1 MQFTTKPLIDAP
13 AIDQRLQSLVAQV
26 IAKITPM
33 RDGITM
39 LVATESSHTFAEN
52 FCRLFL
58 AQDIPC
64 NIVCNYSLP
73 TAKWVTEQNWL
84 GTMII
89 VQDVSS
95 TGQHLATLKTTY
107 SEQLP
112 FEVYTLSVLYKY
124 QAPTNE
130 EEYPVPDWVGF
141 NIPNEFVIGCGM
153 DAHGHGGQSASIQVL
168 A

>member
-1 MQFTTKPLIDAP
+1 MQFTTKPLIDA
-13 AIDQRLQSLVAQV
+13 AVIDQRLQSLVAQV
-26 IAKITPM
+26 LATIHSVGE
-33 RDGITM
+33 GITM
-39 LVATESSHTFAEN
+39 LVATESSETFAHT

-64 NIVCNYSLP
+64 NIVHNYGVP
-73 TAKWVTEQNWL
+73 TAKWITEQNWL

-95 TGQHLATLKTTY
+95 TGQHLATLKTAF

-124 QAPTNE
+124 QASTNVC
-130 EEYPVPDWVGF
+130 YPLPDWVGF

-153 DAHGHGGQSASIQVL
+153 GAHGLGGQSTSIQVL